1 MLTETQLREQSERQ
15 INETF
20 GAWLDRPKT
29 RLIMSQI
36 PAGDNKETLSVLLR
50 SAFDAG
56 VGCGLK
62 AAECDVCGQR
72 RLLTKCWPMGIETYA
87 CDECRNDRGARGYDK
102 EKGGLKC

>member
-15 INETF
+15 SNEVF
-20 GAWLDRPKT
+20 GAWLNRPET

-56 VGCGLK
+56 VGCGF
-62 AAECDVCGQR
+62 GQFAGH
-72 RLLTKCWPMGIETYA
+72 LLESMIK
-87 CDECRNDRGARGYDK
+87 K
-102 EKGGLKC
+102 KGD